1 MDPITIDTSR
11 YEHRFVE
18 LCDRLK
24 KMGYAESKHIRIYG
38 QEFELISN
46 PFPQGNGIA
55 IQAVSTKEKQA
66 RTLHLPLPVLQM
78 VSAKTSK
85 KIA

>member
-1 MDPITIDTSR
+1 MNSVTVTAIR
-11 YEHRFVE
+11 YEHKFVE

-24 KMGYAESKHIRIYG
+24 KMGYAESHHIRIYG
-38 QEFELISN
+38 QEFDLISN

-55 IQAVSTKEKQA
+55 IQAVSTKEKQT
-66 RTLHLPLPVLQM
+66 RTLQLPLPILQM
-78 VSAKTSK
+78 VTPK